1 MPTATRQTA
10 AEAYAARRATIEAHL
25 STIDLGLEQHQKRQ
39 NGAPMNWGFAGDLVE
54 VERLL
59 AEAARILSAKPA
71 FRS

>member
-1 MPTATRQTA
+1 MNPSRQTA
-10 AEAYAARRATIEAHL
+10 AEAYATRRATIEAHL

-39 NGAPMNWGFAGDLVE
+39 ESEPLNWGFAGDLVE

>member
-1 MPTATRQTA
+1 MNTSRQTA

-39 NGAPMNWGFAGDLVE
+39 DGAPLNWGYAGDLAE

-59 AEAARILSAKPA
+59 AEAARILGAKQA
-71 FRS
+71 A